1 MEALVLNAE
10 QKTTEVKTIPK
21 PIPQQNE
28 ILIRVHSVALNPVDS
43 LYVYNPLGSSGR
55 VIGSD
60 FAGIVESLG
69 PFVSATSSLKQ
80 GDRVAGF
87 LQGASS
93 VNDRP
98 GAFAEYLVSP
108 WDLVWKVPDNVSL
121 EDAAAVSLCGLTAAQ
136 ALFYRLGLK
145 APFEWDDQK
154 AQGSPQKTQESETN
168 ISVFIYGASTSV
180 GLYAAQLVRRAV
192 EAGGN
197 KVRLIGSASR
207 KHFGMLK
214 AEPYTYDYVVD
225 YRDNDWS
232 EQVRDLTGGEGVNYA
247 YDCIS
252 EGLTVANTA
261 KCLAPGGRMAIVRS
275 RQGGAWDTPREE
287 LPVEPIYGAV
297 WEGLGENVEYV
308 GMFLPASKQARS
320 FTAAFY
326 EWLSESGELQANPI
340 RLMPGGLKRVMGDGL
355 RLLGSGNMEDRDV
368 SRAEEWMKP
377 VSAEKLVY
385 ILNSSS

>member
-1 MEALVLNAE
+1 MEALILNAE
-10 QKTTEVKTIPK
+10 QKTAQVNTIPK

-28 ILIRVHSVALNPVDS
+28 ILILVHSIALNPVDS

-60 FAGIVESLG
+60 FAGVVESLG
-69 PFVSATSSLKQ
+69 PSVSATGILKP

-108 WDLVWKVPDNVSL
+108 WDLVWKVPDGLSL

-145 APFEWDDQK
+145 APFEWDEQR
-154 AQGSPQKTQESETN
+154 AQGSPQETQESETS

-180 GLYAAQLVRRAV
+180 GLYAAQLVRRAA
-192 EAGGN
+192 EAGGG

-207 KHFGMLK
+207 KHFELLK
-214 AEPYTYDYVVD
+214 AEPYSYDYLVD

-232 EQVRDLTGGEGVNYA
+232 EQVRSFTGGEGVNYA

-252 EGLTVANTA
+252 EGLTIANTA
-261 KCLAPGGRMAIVRS
+261 KCLAAGGRMAVVRS
-275 RQGGAWDTPREE
+275 RQGGAWDTPKEE

-297 WEGLGENVEYV
+297 WEGLGENVQYV
-308 GMFLPASKQARS
+308 GMFLSASKQARS
-320 FTAAFY
+320 FAVAFY
-326 EWLSESGELQANPI
+326 KWLSESGKLQANPI
-340 RLMPGGLKRVMGDGL
+340 RLMPGGLKRIKDDGL
-355 RLLGSGNMEDRDV
+355 KLLGSGNMEDRDV
-368 SRAEEWMKP
+368 SRTEEWMKP